1 MRNER
6 GCFLGSYRK
15 IYLYLFPLGEVV
27 LVGAFRKSFLPSKS
41 SQRESSK
48 CAGSKKLFFSSLIPS
63 GRSHFGGCFE
73 KSFVPSKG
81 RQRETRFFT
90 SVLNIPSLIPTGRGR
105 LGSHSQKIFYPQR
118 VGSESD
124 RKLRLG
130 RNFYFPS
137 RLFPPRKVKSY
148 ACIAIFIPQGVD
160 HEKSRKLS
168 LLKKYFSSLNR

>member
-105 LGSHSQKIFYPQR
+105 LGSHSQKNFFPQR
-118 VGSESD
+118 V
-124 RKLRLG
+124 
-130 RNFYFPS
+130 
-137 RLFPPRKVKSY
+137 
-148 ACIAIFIPQGVD
+148 D
-160 HEKSRKLS
+160 HGNAKNIRI
-168 LLKKYFSSLNR
+168 LKKYFSPQVVEHEIAVFMNGFENFSPIW

>member
-1 MRNER
+1 MFFRV
-6 GCFLGSYRK
+6 LPK
-15 IYLYLFPLGEVV
+15 I
-27 LVGAFRKSFLPSKS
+27 
-41 SQRESSK
+41 
-48 CAGSKKLFFSSLIPS
+48 FSL
-63 GRSHFGGCFE
+63 
-73 KSFVPSKG
+73 
-81 RQRETRFFT
+81 
-90 SVLNIPSLIPTGRGR
+90 LIPTGRGR

-160 HEKSRKLS
+160 HEKNRKLS
-168 LLKKYFSSLNR
+168 LLKKILFCPQEVGNEDNQKPRLCRKKFSFSSGRARKRRFYEWF

>member
-1 MRNER
+1 MCGFQEII
-6 GCFLGSYRK
+6 FLFTYSQWEKPFWG
-15 IYLYLFPLGEVV
+15 GV
-27 LVGAFRKSFLPSKS
+27 LK
-41 SQRESSK
+41 
-48 CAGSKKLFFSSLIPS
+48 
-63 GRSHFGGCFE
+63 

-137 RLFPPRKVKSY
+137 RLFPLREVKSY

-160 HEKSRKLS
+160 HEKTRKLS
-168 LLKKYFSSLNR
+168 LLKKIFFFPQ

>member
-41 SQRESSK
+41 S
-48 CAGSKKLFFSSLIPS
+48 
-63 GRSHFGGCFE
+63 
-73 KSFVPSKG
+73 
-81 RQRETRFFT
+81 QRETRFFT

-160 HEKSRKLS
+160 HEKNRKLS
-168 LLKKYFSSLNR
+168 LLKKIFFFPQ

>member
-90 SVLNIPSLIPTGRGR
+90 SVLNISSLVPTWRG
-105 LGSHSQKIFYPQR
+105 QK
-118 VGSESD
+118 
-124 RKLRLG
+124 LCLL
-130 RNFYFPS
+130 RNF
-137 RLFPPRKVKSY
+137 L
-148 ACIAIFIPQGVD
+148 PQGVD
-160 HEKSRKLS
+160 HEKNRKLS

>member
-1 MRNER
+1 M
-6 GCFLGSYRK
+6 FSK
-15 IYLYLFPLGEVV
+15 IVLFPQRVGNESNRKLRIGWNYFSLHLFPEGEAILGGV
-27 LVGAFRKSFLPSKS
+27 LK
-41 SQRESSK
+41 
-48 CAGSKKLFFSSLIPS
+48 
-63 GRSHFGGCFE
+63 

-137 RLFPPRKVKSY
+137 RLFPLREVKSY